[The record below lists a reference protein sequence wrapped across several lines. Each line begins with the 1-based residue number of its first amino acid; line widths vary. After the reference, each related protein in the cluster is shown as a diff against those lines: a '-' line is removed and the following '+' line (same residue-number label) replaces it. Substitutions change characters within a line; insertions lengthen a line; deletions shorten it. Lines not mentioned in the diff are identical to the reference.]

1 MKRYLPV
8 LLIVVLFVPA
18 FQTVALAGDID
29 AAGDTLFR
37 IQVRNRS
44 GDQVFLT
51 LAALNRQDAY
61 HLVIPPGEERA
72 FGVQAGLYAQT
83 TFACGSSAT
92 GTLEV
97 FQQLRLIFL
106 PCAGLAPNAGAP
118 TLEKIHLTDAPRGLK
133 WHYRYGT
140 LLKGLGGSGG
150 AGAAGSCDYTANA
163 EVTIYNRPS
172 FGAQVFSVQGPVLTV
187 QPSAR
192 SANGWYGFDPG
203 IAQAANIGPF
213 RLRWLPPGSGAVT
226 PGCFSLPVI
235 WTPRAGLCYDMPMF
249 DTNVYASPDLSSP
262 VLFVLHLGEFAQV
275 LGHTTGGDWVQVDLG
290 PGNTGSHVVGWVEAS
305 TTNVNGPCSGL
316 PVIGP

>member
-1 MKRYLPV
+1 MKRYLV
-8 LLIVVLFVPA
+8 GLLVVVLSALLV
-18 FQTVALAGDID
+18 QTAAQAGEMK
-29 AAGDTLFR
+29 AGEEARYRLE
-37 IQVRNRS
+37 VRNRS

-51 LAALNRQDAY
+51 LAALNRQDVY
-61 HLVIPPGEERA
+61 HLVIPSGEERV
-72 FGVQAGLYAQT
+72 FGIKGGLYAQT

-97 FQQLRLIFL
+97 FQQLRLTFL

-140 LLKGLGGSGG
+140 LLKGLGGSGD

-163 EVTIYNRPS
+163 EVTIYSRPS
-172 FGAQVFSVQGPVLTV
+172 YDAQVFSVQGPGLTV

-226 PGCFSLPVI
+226 PGCFSLPMI

-262 VLFVLHLGEFAQV
+262 VVFVLHLGEFAQV
-275 LGHTTGGDWVQVDLG
+275 LGHTAGGDWVQVDLG

>member
-1 MKRYLPV
+1 MKRYLV
-8 LLIVVLFVPA
+8 GLLVVVLSALLV
-18 FQTVALAGDID
+18 QTAAQAGEMKPGEE
-29 AAGDTLFR
+29 ARYRLE
-37 IQVRNRS
+37 VRNRS

-51 LAALNRQDAY
+51 LAALNRQDVY
-61 HLVIPPGEERA
+61 HLVILSGEERA
-72 FGVQAGLYAQT
+72 FGIKSGLYAQT

-92 GTLEV
+92 GTLDV
-97 FQQLRLIFL
+97 FQQLRLTFL

-133 WHYRYGT
+133 WHYRYGM

-150 AGAAGSCDYTANA
+150 GGALGSCDYTANA
-163 EVTIYNRPS
+163 EVTIYSRPS
-172 FGAQVFSVQGPVLTV
+172 YGAQVFSVQGPDLTV
-187 QPSAR
+187 RPSAR

-235 WTPRAGLCYDMPMF
+235 WTPRAGLCYDMPML

-262 VLFVLHLGEFAQV
+262 VVFVLHLGEFAQV
-275 LGHTTGGDWVQVDLG
+275 LGHTAGGDWVQVNLG
-290 PGNTGSHVVGWVEAS
+290 PGNTGSHVVGWGEAS
-305 TTNVNGPCSGL
+305 TTNGNGPCSGL